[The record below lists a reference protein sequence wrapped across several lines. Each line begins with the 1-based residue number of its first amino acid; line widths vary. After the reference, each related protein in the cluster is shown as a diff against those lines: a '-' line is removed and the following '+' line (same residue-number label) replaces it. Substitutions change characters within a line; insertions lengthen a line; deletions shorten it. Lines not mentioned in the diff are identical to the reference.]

1 MVSVLEKRFKFD
13 DADYMVDGNG
23 DTWRKCHK
31 ITMDNG
37 YQHVHLRGSGNSDV
51 PTVHKLVADAFIP
64 NPENK
69 PEIHHIDGDP
79 TNNRVSNL
87 LRVTKEEHDALHF
100 DERSERTRIR
110 NFSRKTKA
118 VKQTTKD
125 GEVRIWT
132 SAKECERETGFSANA
147 IQKVCRGLRET
158 AYNSTW
164 EYVSLS

>member
-1 MVSVLEKRFKFD
+1 MESVLEKIVVFEDTVYK
-13 DADYMVDGNG
+13 VDGNG
-23 DTWRKCHK
+23 DVWQKVHK

-37 YQHVHLRGSGNSDV
+37 YQHVHLRGKGESEM

-79 TNNRVSNL
+79 TNNRTSNL
-87 LRVTKEEHDALHF
+87 LRVTREEHDALHYE
-100 DERSERTRIR
+100 DRVKRIKKYSS
-110 NFSRKTKA
+110 NRKLKA
-118 VKQTTKD
+118 VKQIKPD
-125 GEVRIWT
+125 GETIIWS
-132 SAKECERETGFSANA
+132 SAKEIEEKLHYSANA

-158 AYNSTW
+158 AYGCRF